1 MDRCPPMV
9 DRMLGV
15 LRLSCMNLR
24 GRLGRWMHEI
34 GFIKD
39 LAVVMLI
46 AGATTIL
53 FQRMRQPVLLGYILA
68 GVLIGPHTP
77 GTLVA
82 DPRAIDDISNL
93 GVVLL
98 MFTLGLEFSVRKL
111 REVGVGVLAVAVGE
125 VGLML
130 WLGFSIGQLFGW
142 TGMDAL
148 FLGAAV
154 SLSSTM
160 VATRT
165 LAENGQRYQPFA
177 QLVVG
182 LLVAEDMLTIVMLTL
197 LTAVA
202 IGGSV
207 QAETALTLI
216 GHLGLFVVVGMVL
229 GLLLLPRLVDYVAG
243 FGRDETLLVSVL
255 GICFGASLLA
265 AWMGF
270 SVALGAFLAGAVVA
284 EARSVGR
291 VLHLVEPLRDM
302 FAALF
307 FVAIGLKID
316 PAMLLQ
322 YALPALAIAAVVIAG
337 KTLACSLGIFVVGH
351 DARTSLRS
359 GLGMAQIGEFSFVIA
374 TLGLSLG
381 VISDFIYPI
390 TVAVSVLCMAASP
403 YLNRSADG
411 LATGLRRVTPRSM
424 RVLATSYSG
433 WLENLKPVNENAAL
447 AAIFRRL
454 LWHIGINVLL
464 VVALFVLGAYVN
476 AHNWSWFSMF
486 GIERDLRHTLI
497 WACALFLS
505 LPMLIAVYRKAGA
518 LGMLLA
524 EIGIRERF
532 AGSYTQPMRNVL
544 ARIIPL
550 ATLLA
555 LGLLVSALGSAILPP
570 RGIALSLIVLGVVL
584 AVVLWRS
591 LVHMHAR
598 LQAALKETL
607 DKPEPPVDGSG
618 PV

>member
-1 MDRCPPMV
+1 
-9 DRMLGV
+9 
-15 LRLSCMNLR
+15 
-24 GRLGRWMHEI
+24 MHEI
-34 GFIKD
+34 GFIRD
-39 LAVVMLI
+39 LAMVMLV

-53 FQRMRQPVLLGYILA
+53 FQRLRQPVLLGYILA

-77 GTLVA
+77 GVLVG
-82 DPRAIDDISNL
+82 DPQTIDDISNL

-111 REVGVGVLAVAVGE
+111 REVGIGVLAVAVAE

-130 WLGFSIGQLFGW
+130 WIGYGIGGLFGW

-148 FLGAAV
+148 FIGAII

-165 LAENGQRYQPFA
+165 LAESGQRYQPFA

-182 LLVAEDMLTIVMLTL
+182 LLVAEDMLAIVMLTM

-207 QAETALTLI
+207 QAETAFSLI
-216 GHLGLFVVVGMVL
+216 GHLGLFVVVGMIL

-284 EARSVGR
+284 ESRSVGR

-307 FVAIGLKID
+307 FVAIGLRID

-322 YALPALAIAAVVIAG
+322 YALPALLIALSLIVG
-337 KTLACSLGIFVVGH
+337 KTLACSLGIFVIGH
-351 DARTSLRS
+351 DARTALRS

-390 TVAVSVLCMAASP
+390 AVAVSVVCMAVSP
-403 YLNRSADG
+403 YLNRSADE
-411 LATGLRRVTPRSM
+411 LANGLRRVTPRSV
-424 RVLATSYSG
+424 RLLATSYSG
-433 WLENLKPVNENAAL
+433 WLENLKPVNENAAI
-447 AAIFRRL
+447 AAMFRRL

-464 VVALFVLGAYVN
+464 VVSLFIIGAYVN
-476 AHNWSWFSMF
+476 AHNWSWFSEL
-486 GIERDLRHTLI
+486 GINRDMRHTLI

-505 LPMLIAVYRKAGA
+505 LPMLIAIYRKAEA

-524 EIGIRERF
+524 ELGIRERF
-532 AGSYTQPMRNVL
+532 AGSYTQAIRNVL

-550 ATLLA
+550 STLLA
-555 LGLLVSALGSAILPP
+555 LAVLVSALGSAILPP
-570 RGIALSLIVLGVVL
+570 RGIALSLVVLGVVL

-591 LVHMHAR
+591 LVKMHAR

-607 DKPEPPVDGSG
+607 EKPEPPASGSA
-618 PV
+618 

>member
-1 MDRCPPMV
+1 
-9 DRMLGV
+9 
-15 LRLSCMNLR
+15 
-24 GRLGRWMHEI
+24 MHEI
-34 GFIKD
+34 GFIRD
-39 LAVVMLI
+39 LAVVMI
-46 AGATTIL
+46 VAGATTIL

-77 GTLVA
+77 GVLVG
-82 DPRAIDDISNL
+82 DPRTIDDISNL

-111 REVGVGVLAVAVGE
+111 REVGIGVLAAAVAE

-130 WLGFSIGQLFGW
+130 WIGYGIGGLFGW

-148 FLGAAV
+148 FLGAII

-165 LAENGQRYQPFA
+165 LAESGQRHQPFA

-182 LLVAEDMLTIVMLTL
+182 LLVAEDMLAIVMLTL

-207 QAETALTLI
+207 QAETAFTLV
-216 GHLGLFVVVGMVL
+216 GHLGLFVIVGMIL

-243 FGRDETLLVSVL
+243 FDRDETLLVSVL
-255 GICFGASLLA
+255 GICFGASLFA

-284 EARSVGR
+284 ESRSVGR

-322 YALPALAIAAVVIAG
+322 YALPALLIAAVVIVG
-337 KTLACSLGIFVVGH
+337 KTLACSLGLFVLGH
-351 DARTSLRS
+351 DARTALRS

-390 TVAVSVLCMAASP
+390 AVAVSVLCMAASP
-403 YLNRSADG
+403 YMNRSADG
-411 LATGLRRVTPRSM
+411 LANGLRRVTPRSL
-424 RVLATSYSG
+424 RLLATSYSG
-433 WLENLKPVNENAAL
+433 WLENLKPVNDNAAI
-447 AAIFRRL
+447 AAMFRRL

-464 VVALFVLGAYVN
+464 VVALFVIGAYIN
-476 AHNWSWFSMF
+476 ANNWSWFSML
-486 GIERDLRHTLI
+486 GIDRDLRHTLI
-497 WACALFLS
+497 WAGALFLS
-505 LPMLIAVYRKAGA
+505 LPMLIAVYRKAEA

-532 AGSYTQPMRNVL
+532 AGSYTQAIRNVL
-544 ARIIPL
+544 ARVIPL

-555 LGLLVSALGSAILPP
+555 LALLVSGLSSAILPP
-570 RGIALSLIVLGVVL
+570 RGIALSLIVLGVVV
-584 AVVLWRS
+584 AVVLWRG
-591 LVHMHAR
+591 LVKMHAR

-607 DKPEPPVDGSG
+607 EKPGPSG
-618 PV
+618 GGAG

>member
-1 MDRCPPMV
+1 
-9 DRMLGV
+9 
-15 LRLSCMNLR
+15 
-24 GRLGRWMHEI
+24 
-34 GFIKD
+34 
-39 LAVVMLI
+39 VMI
-46 AGATTIL
+46 VAGAATIL
-53 FQRMRQPVLLGYILA
+53 FQRLRQPVLLGYILA

-77 GTLVA
+77 GMLVD

-111 REVGVGVLAVAVGE
+111 REVGIGVLAVAVGE

-130 WLGFSIGQLFGW
+130 WIGYGLGGLFGW

-148 FLGAAV
+148 FLGAII

-165 LAENGQRYQPFA
+165 LAEGGQRQRPFA

-182 LLVAEDMLTIVMLTL
+182 LLVAEDMLAIVMLTL

-207 QAETALTLI
+207 QAEAAFTLI
-216 GHLGLFVVVGMVL
+216 GHLGLFVVVGMIL

-284 EARSVGR
+284 ESRSVGR
-291 VLHLVEPLRDM
+291 VLRLIEPLRDM

-322 YALPALAIAAVVIAG
+322 YALPALLIAAVVIVG

-351 DARTSLRS
+351 DARTALRS

-381 VISDFIYPI
+381 VISSFIYPI
-390 TVAVSVLCMAASP
+390 AVAVSVLCMAASP
-403 YLNRSADG
+403 YLTRSAGG
-411 LATGLRRVTPRSM
+411 LANGLRRVTPRS
-424 RVLATSYSG
+424 VQLLASSYSG
-433 WLENLKPVNENAAL
+433 WLENLKPFNENAAI

-454 LWHIGINVLL
+454 LWHIAINILL
-464 VVALFVLGAYVN
+464 VVTLFMIGAYVN
-476 AHNWSWFSMF
+476 AHNWGWFSIF
-486 GIERDLRHTLI
+486 GIHRDLRHTLI

-505 LPMLIAVYRKAGA
+505 LPMLIAIYRKAEA

-532 AGSYTQPMRNVL
+532 AGSYTQAIRNVL
-544 ARIIPL
+544 ARVIPL

-555 LGLLVSALGSAILPP
+555 LALLVSALGSTILPP

-584 AVVLWRS
+584 AIVLWRG
-591 LVHMHAR
+591 LVRMHAR

-607 DKPEPPVDGSG
+607 DKPVPPKPEPSRDDRS
-618 PV
+618 

>member
-1 MDRCPPMV
+1 
-9 DRMLGV
+9 
-15 LRLSCMNLR
+15 
-24 GRLGRWMHEI
+24 MHEI
-34 GFIKD
+34 GFIRD
-39 LAVVMLI
+39 LALVMI
-46 AGATTIL
+46 VAGATTIL
-53 FQRMRQPVLLGYILA
+53 FQRLRQPVLLGYILA

-77 GTLVA
+77 GMLVD

-111 REVGVGVLAVAVGE
+111 REVGVGVLLVAVVE

-130 WLGFSIGQLFGW
+130 WVGYGLGGLFGW
-142 TGMDAL
+142 SGMDAL
-148 FLGAAV
+148 FLGAII

-165 LAENGQRYQPFA
+165 LAESGQRSKPFA

-182 LLVAEDMLTIVMLTL
+182 LLVAEDLLAIVMLTM

-207 QAETALTLI
+207 EPEAAFTVI
-216 GHLGLFVVVGMVL
+216 GHLGMFVIVGMIL

-265 AWMGF
+265 AWMGY

-284 EARSVGR
+284 ESRSVGR
-291 VLHLVEPLRDM
+291 VMHLVEPLRDM

-322 YALPALAIAAVVIAG
+322 YALPALLIAATVIVG
-337 KTLACSLGIFVVGH
+337 KTLACSLGILLVGH
-351 DARTSLRS
+351 EPRTALRS

-381 VISDFIYPI
+381 AISDFIYPLA
-390 TVAVSVLCMAASP
+390 VAVSVLCMAASP
-403 YLNRSADG
+403 YLNRSAGGVANG
-411 LATGLRRVTPRSM
+411 LSRVTPRSL
-424 RVLATSYSG
+424 RLLASSYSG

-454 LWHIGINVLL
+454 LWHIGVNVLL
-464 VVALFVLGAYVN
+464 VVTLFIIGAYVN
-476 AHNWSWFSMF
+476 AHNWNWFSQL
-486 GIERDLRHTLI
+486 GISRDWRHTLI

-505 LPMLIAVYRKAGA
+505 LPILTAIYRKAEA

-524 EIGIRERF
+524 EIGIREKF
-532 AGSYTQPMRNVL
+532 AGAYTHTIRRIL
-544 ARIIPL
+544 ARLIPL

-555 LGLLVSALGSAILPP
+555 LALLVSALSSAILPP
-570 RGIALSLIVLGVVL
+570 RGIALSLIGIGVVL
-584 AVVLWRS
+584 AIVLWRG
-591 LVHMHAR
+591 LVKMHAR
-598 LQAALKETL
+598 LQAALKETM
-607 DKPEPPVDGSG
+607 DKQGTAEDDHG
-618 PV
+618 

>member
-1 MDRCPPMV
+1 
-9 DRMLGV
+9 
-15 LRLSCMNLR
+15 
-24 GRLGRWMHEI
+24 MHEI
-34 GFIKD
+34 GFIRD
-39 LAVVMLI
+39 LAVVMI
-46 AGATTIL
+46 VAGATTIL

-77 GTLVA
+77 GVLVG

-111 REVGVGVLAVAVGE
+111 REVGVGVLVAAVAE

-130 WLGFSIGQLFGW
+130 WIGYGIGGLFGW
-142 TGMDAL
+142 SGKDAL
-148 FLGAAV
+148 FLGAII

-165 LAENGQRYQPFA
+165 LAEGGQRQQPFA
-177 QLVVG
+177 QLVIG
-182 LLVAEDMLTIVMLTL
+182 LLVAEDMLAIVMLTL

-207 QAETALTLI
+207 EAETAFALV
-216 GHLGLFVVVGMVL
+216 GHLGLFVIVGMIL

-243 FGRDETLLVSVL
+243 FDRDETLLVSVL
-255 GICFGASLLA
+255 GICFGASLFA

-284 EARSVGR
+284 ESRSVGR

-322 YALPALAIAAVVIAG
+322 YALPALLIAAVVIVG
-337 KTLACSLGIFVVGH
+337 KTLTCSLGVFMVGH
-351 DARTSLRS
+351 EPRTALRA

-381 VISDFIYPI
+381 VISNFIYPI
-390 TVAVSVLCMAASP
+390 AVAVSVLCMAASP

-411 LATGLRRVTPRSM
+411 LADGLRRLTPRSL
-424 RVLATSYSG
+424 RLLATSYSG
-433 WLENLKPVNENAAL
+433 WLENLKPVDENAAI
-447 AAIFRRL
+447 AAMFRRL

-464 VVALFVLGAYVN
+464 VVALFVIGAYVN
-476 AHNWSWFSMF
+476 AHNWSWFSML
-486 GIERDLRHTLI
+486 GIDRELRHTLI
-497 WACALFLS
+497 WAAALFLS

-532 AGSYTQPMRNVL
+532 AGAYTQAIRNVL
-544 ARIIPL
+544 ARVIPL

-555 LGLLVSALGSAILPP
+555 LALLVSALSSAILPP
-570 RGIALSLIVLGVVL
+570 RGVALSLLVLGVLV
-584 AVVLWRS
+584 AVVLWRG
-591 LVHMHAR
+591 LVKMHAR

-607 DKPEPPVDGSG
+607 EKPTPPGDGAG
-618 PV
+618 

>member
-1 MDRCPPMV
+1 
-9 DRMLGV
+9 
-15 LRLSCMNLR
+15 
-24 GRLGRWMHEI
+24 MHEI
-34 GFIKD
+34 GFIRD
-39 LAVVMLI
+39 LAVVMMV

-53 FQRMRQPVLLGYILA
+53 FQRLRQPVLLGYILA

-77 GTLVA
+77 GVLVA

-130 WLGFSIGQLFGW
+130 WIGYGIGGLFGW
-142 TGMDAL
+142 KGMDAL
-148 FLGAAV
+148 FLGAIV

-165 LAENGQRYQPFA
+165 LAESGQRYQRFA

-182 LLVAEDMLTIVMLTL
+182 LLVAEDLLAIVMLTL

-207 QAETALTLI
+207 QAEVAFTLI
-216 GHLGLFVVVGMVL
+216 GHLGLFVLVGMIL

-284 EARSVGR
+284 ESRSVSR
-291 VLHLVEPLRDM
+291 VMHLVEPLRDM

-316 PAMLLQ
+316 PTMLME
-322 YALPALAIAAVVIAG
+322 YALPALLIALAVIVG
-337 KTLACSLGIFVVGH
+337 KTLACSVGIFVVGH
-351 DARTSLRS
+351 DARTSLRA

-390 TVAVSVLCMAASP
+390 AVAVSVLCMSASP
-403 YLNRSADG
+403 YLGRSADG
-411 LATGLRRVTPRSM
+411 VANGLRRITPRSL
-424 RVLATSYSG
+424 RLLATSYSG
-433 WLENLKPVNENAAL
+433 WLENLKPVNENAAI

-454 LWHIGINVLL
+454 LWHIAVNVLL
-464 VVALFVLGAYVN
+464 VAALFMAGAYVN
-476 AHNWSWFSMF
+476 AHGWSWFSTV
-486 GIERDLRHTLI
+486 GIGRELRHTLI
-497 WACALFLS
+497 WAGALFLS
-505 LPMLIAVYRKAGA
+505 LPLLIAIYRKAEA

-524 EIGIRERF
+524 ELGIRERF
-532 AGSYTQPMRNVL
+532 AGSYTRAIRNVL
-544 ARIIPL
+544 ARVIPM
-550 ATLLA
+550 ATLLL

-570 RGIALSLIVLGVVL
+570 RGIALSLVVLVLIL
-584 AVVLWRS
+584 AVVLWRG
-591 LVHMHAR
+591 LVQMHAR

-607 DKPEPPVDGSG
+607 NKPEPSADDSE
-618 PV
+618 

>member
-1 MDRCPPMV
+1 
-9 DRMLGV
+9 
-15 LRLSCMNLR
+15 
-24 GRLGRWMHEI
+24 MHEI
-34 GFIKD
+34 GFIRD
-39 LAVVMLI
+39 LAVVMLV

-53 FQRMRQPVLLGYILA
+53 FQRLRQPVLLGYILA

-77 GTLVA
+77 GMLVD

-111 REVGVGVLAVAVGE
+111 REVGIGVLAVAVGE

-130 WLGFSIGQLFGW
+130 WIGVGIGGLLGW
-142 TGMDAL
+142 KGMDAL
-148 FLGAAV
+148 FLGAII

-165 LAENGQRYQPFA
+165 LAEGGQRHQPFA
-177 QLVVG
+177 QWVVG
-182 LLVAEDMLTIVMLTL
+182 LLVAEDLLAIVMLTL

-207 QAETALTLI
+207 QAEAAFTLI
-216 GHLGLFVVVGMVL
+216 GHLGLFVVVGMIL

-243 FGRDETLLVSVL
+243 FDRDETLLVSVL

-265 AWMGF
+265 VWMGF

-284 EARSVGR
+284 ESRSVGR
-291 VLHLVEPLRDM
+291 VLKLVEPLRDM

-316 PAMLLQ
+316 PVMLLQ
-322 YALPALAIAAVVIAG
+322 YIVPALLIAVVVIVG
-337 KTLACSLGIFVVGH
+337 KTLACSVGIFVVGH

-381 VISDFIYPI
+381 VISNFIYPI
-390 TVAVSVLCMAASP
+390 AVAVSVVCMAVSP
-403 YLNRSADG
+403 HLNRSADG
-411 LATGLRRVTPRSM
+411 LANGLRRATPRSL
-424 RVLATSYSG
+424 RLLATSYSG
-433 WLENLKPVNENAAL
+433 WLENLRPVNENAAI

-454 LWHIGINVLL
+454 LWHIAINVLL
-464 VVALFVLGAYVN
+464 VVTLFVMGAYVN
-476 AHNWSWFSMF
+476 AHSWGWFSTL
-486 GIERDLRHTLI
+486 GIGRDLRHTLI
-497 WACALFLS
+497 WASALFLS
-505 LPMLIAVYRKAGA
+505 LPMLIAVYRKAEA

-532 AGSYTQPMRNVL
+532 AGSYTWAIRNVL
-544 ARIIPL
+544 ARTIPL
-550 ATLLA
+550 ATLLVLA
-555 LGLLVSALGSAILPP
+555 LLVSALGSAILPP
-570 RGIALSLIVLGVVL
+570 RGIALSLLVVGVVL
-584 AVVLWRS
+584 AVVLWRG
-591 LVHMHAR
+591 LVKMHSR
-598 LQAALKETL
+598 LQAALKDTL
-607 DKPEPPVDGSG
+607 NKPGPSVDGSD
-618 PV
+618 

>member
-1 MDRCPPMV
+1 
-9 DRMLGV
+9 
-15 LRLSCMNLR
+15 
-24 GRLGRWMHEI
+24 MHEI
-34 GFIKD
+34 GFIRD
-39 LAVVMLI
+39 LAVVMI
-46 AGATTIL
+46 VAGATTIL
-53 FQRMRQPVLLGYILA
+53 FQRLRQPVLLGYILA

-77 GTLVA
+77 GMLVD

-98 MFTLGLEFSVRKL
+98 MFTLGLEFSLRKL
-111 REVGVGVLAVAVGE
+111 REVGIGVLVVAVGE

-130 WLGFSIGQLFGW
+130 WIGYGLGGLFGW

-148 FLGAAV
+148 FLGAII

-165 LAENGQRYQPFA
+165 LTEGGQRRQPFA
-177 QLVVG
+177 HLVVG
-182 LLVAEDMLTIVMLTL
+182 LLVAEDVLAILMLTL

-207 QAETALTLI
+207 QAEAAFTLI
-216 GHLGLFVVVGMVL
+216 GHLGLFVVVGMIL

-243 FGRDETLLVSVL
+243 FDCDETLLVSVL

-284 EARSVGR
+284 ESRSVGR

-322 YALPALAIAAVVIAG
+322 YALPALLVAAVVIAG
-337 KTLACSLGIFVVGH
+337 KTLVCSLGIFVVGH
-351 DARTSLRS
+351 DARTALRS

-374 TLGLSLG
+374 TLGLSLH
-381 VISDFIYPI
+381 VISPFIYPI
-390 TVAVSVLCMAASP
+390 AVAVSVLCMAASP
-403 YLNRSADG
+403 YLTRSAGG
-411 LATGLRRVTPRSM
+411 LANGLSRVTPRS
-424 RVLATSYSG
+424 VKLLAGSYSG
-433 WLENLKPVNENAAL
+433 WLENLKPVNENAAI

-454 LWHIGINVLL
+454 LWHIAINILL
-464 VVALFVLGAYVN
+464 VVTLFTMGAYVN
-476 AHNWSWFSMF
+476 AHNWNWFSIF
-486 GIERDLRHTLI
+486 GIDRDLRHTLI

-505 LPMLIAVYRKAGA
+505 LPMLIAIYRKAEA

-532 AGSYTQPMRNVL
+532 AGSYTQAIRNVL

-550 ATLLA
+550 VTLLA
-555 LGLLVSALGSAILPP
+555 LALLVSALGSAILPP
-570 RGIALSLIVLGVVL
+570 RGIALSLVVLGVVL
-584 AVVLWRS
+584 AVILWRS
-591 LVHMHAR
+591 LVKMHAR

-607 DKPEPPVDGSG
+607 DKPGPPGHG
-618 PV
+618 TG

>member
-1 MDRCPPMV
+1 MHDV
-9 DRMLGV
+9 GF
-15 LRLSCMNLR
+15 LR
-24 GRLGRWMHEI
+24 
-34 GFIKD
+34 D
-39 LAVVMLI
+39 LALVMI
-46 AGATTIL
+46 VAGATTIL
-53 FQRMRQPVLLGYILA
+53 FQRLRQPVLLGYILA

-77 GTLVA
+77 GMLVA

-111 REVGVGVLAVAVGE
+111 REVGLGVLVVAVVE

-130 WLGFSIGQLFGW
+130 WVGFGIGQLFGW
-142 TGMDAL
+142 KGMDAL
-148 FLGAAV
+148 FLGAIIA
-154 SLSSTM
+154 LSSTM

-165 LAENGQRYQPFA
+165 LSESGQRHKPFA
-177 QLVVG
+177 QVVVG
-182 LLVAEDMLTIVMLTL
+182 LLVAEDVLAIVMLTL

-207 QAETALTLI
+207 KAETAFTLI
-216 GHLGLFVVVGMVL
+216 GHLGLFVVVGMIL

-243 FGRDETLLVSVL
+243 FRRDETLLVSVL

-265 AWMGF
+265 VWMGF

-284 EARSVGR
+284 ESRSVGR

-322 YALPALAIAAVVIAG
+322 YAVPALLIAIAVIAG
-337 KTLACSLGIFVVGH
+337 KTLACSLGIFIVGH

-359 GLGMAQIGEFSFVIA
+359 GLAMAQIGEFSFVIA

-390 TVAVSVLCMAASP
+390 AVAISVICMAASP
-403 YLNRSADG
+403 YLTRSADG
-411 LATGLRRVTPRSM
+411 IATGVRRVTPRPL
-424 RVLATSYSG
+424 RLLATSYSG

-454 LWHIGINVLL
+454 AWHIAINVLL
-464 VVALFVLGAYVN
+464 VITLFMIGAYIN
-476 AHNWSWFSMF
+476 ANNWNLFSMF
-486 GIERDLRHTLI
+486 GIGRDMRHTLI

-505 LPMLIAVYRKAGA
+505 LPMLIAVYRKAEA

-524 EIGIRERF
+524 EIGIRERL
-532 AGSYTQPMRNVL
+532 AGSYTQAIRNVL
-544 ARIIPL
+544 ERVIPL
-550 ATLLA
+550 ATLLGLA
-555 LGLLVSALGSAILPP
+555 LLVSVLGSTILPP
-570 RGIALSLIVLGVVL
+570 RGIVLSLALLCVVL
-584 AVVLWRS
+584 AIVLWRG
-591 LVHMHAR
+591 LVQMHAR

-607 DKPEPPVDGSG
+607 EKPASPPSEPGKTSG
-618 PV
+618 RAVE

>member
-1 MDRCPPMV
+1 
-9 DRMLGV
+9 
-15 LRLSCMNLR
+15 
-24 GRLGRWMHEI
+24 MHEI
-34 GFIKD
+34 GFIRD
-39 LAVVMLI
+39 LAVVMI
-46 AGATTIL
+46 VAGATTIL
-53 FQRMRQPVLLGYILA
+53 FQRLRQPVLLGYILA
-68 GVLIGPHTP
+68 GVLIGPHMP
-77 GTLVA
+77 SMLVD
-82 DPRAIDDISNL
+82 DPRAIDDIANL

-111 REVGVGVLAVAVGE
+111 REVGIGVLAVAIGE

-130 WLGFSIGQLFGW
+130 WIGYGLGGLFGW

-148 FLGAAV
+148 FLGAII

-165 LAENGQRYQPFA
+165 LAEGGQRWQPFA
-177 QLVVG
+177 HLVVG
-182 LLVAEDMLTIVMLTL
+182 LLVAEDVLAILMLTL

-207 QAETALTLI
+207 QAETAFTLI
-216 GHLGLFVVVGMVL
+216 GHLGLFVVVGMIL

-243 FGRDETLLVSVL
+243 FDRDETLLVAVL

-270 SVALGAFLAGAVVA
+270 SMALGAFLAGAVVA
-284 EARSVGR
+284 ESRSVGR

-322 YALPALAIAAVVIAG
+322 YALPALLVAAVVIAG
-337 KTLACSLGIFVVGH
+337 KTLVCSLGIFVVGH
-351 DARTSLRS
+351 DARTALRS

-381 VISDFIYPI
+381 VISPFIYPI
-390 TVAVSVLCMAASP
+390 AVAVSVLCMAASP
-403 YLNRSADG
+403 YLTRSAGGLADG
-411 LATGLRRVTPRSM
+411 LSRVTPRS
-424 RVLATSYSG
+424 VKLLAGSYSG
-433 WLENLKPVNENAAL
+433 WLENLKPVNENAAI

-454 LWHIGINVLL
+454 LWHIAINVLL
-464 VVALFVLGAYVN
+464 VVTLFTIGAYVN
-476 AHNWSWFSMF
+476 AHNWSWFSIF
-486 GIERDLRHTLI
+486 GIHRDLRHTLI

-505 LPMLIAVYRKAGA
+505 LPMLIAIYRKAEA

-532 AGSYTQPMRNVL
+532 AGAYTQAIRNIL

-550 ATLLA
+550 VTLLA
-555 LGLLVSALGSAILPP
+555 LALLVSVLGSAILPP
-570 RGIALSLIVLGVVL
+570 RGIALSLVVLGVVL
-584 AVVLWRS
+584 AVVLWRG
-591 LVHMHAR
+591 LVKMHAR

-607 DKPEPPVDGSG
+607 DKPGPPGHG
-618 PV
+618 TG

>member
-1 MDRCPPMV
+1 
-9 DRMLGV
+9 
-15 LRLSCMNLR
+15 
-24 GRLGRWMHEI
+24 MHEI
-34 GFIKD
+34 GFIRD
-39 LAVVMLI
+39 LAVVMI
-46 AGATTIL
+46 VAGATTIL

-68 GVLIGPHTP
+68 GMLIGPHTP
-77 GTLVA
+77 GVLVG

-111 REVGVGVLAVAVGE
+111 REVGIGVLAAAVAE

-130 WLGFSIGQLFGW
+130 WIGYGIGGLFGW

-148 FLGAAV
+148 FLGAII

-165 LAENGQRYQPFA
+165 LAESGQRHQPFA

-182 LLVAEDMLTIVMLTL
+182 LLVAEDMLAIVMLTL

-202 IGGSV
+202 LGGSV
-207 QAETALTLI
+207 QAETAFTLV
-216 GHLGLFVVVGMVL
+216 GHLGLFVIVGMIL

-243 FGRDETLLVSVL
+243 FDRDETLLVSVL
-255 GICFGASLLA
+255 GICFGASLFA

-284 EARSVGR
+284 ESRSVGR

-322 YALPALAIAAVVIAG
+322 YALPALLIAAVVIVG

-351 DARTSLRS
+351 DARTALRS

-390 TVAVSVLCMAASP
+390 AVAVSVLCMAASP
-403 YLNRSADG
+403 YMNRSADG
-411 LATGLRRVTPRSM
+411 LANGLRRVTPRSL
-424 RVLATSYSG
+424 RLLAASYSG
-433 WLENLKPVNENAAL
+433 WLENLKPVNENAAI
-447 AAIFRRL
+447 AAMFRRL

-464 VVALFVLGAYVN
+464 VVALFVIGAYIN
-476 AHNWSWFSMF
+476 AHNWSWFSML
-486 GIERDLRHTLI
+486 GIDRDLRHTLI
-497 WACALFLS
+497 WAGALFLS
-505 LPMLIAVYRKAGA
+505 LPMLIAVYRKAEA

-532 AGSYTQPMRNVL
+532 AGAYTQAIRNVL
-544 ARIIPL
+544 ARVIPL

-555 LGLLVSALGSAILPP
+555 LALLVSALSSAILPP
-570 RGIALSLIVLGVVL
+570 RGIALSLVVLGVVV
-584 AVVLWRS
+584 AVVLWRG
-591 LVHMHAR
+591 LVKMHAR

-607 DKPEPPVDGSG
+607 EKPGPSG
-618 PV
+618 GGAG

>member
-1 MDRCPPMV
+1 
-9 DRMLGV
+9 
-15 LRLSCMNLR
+15 
-24 GRLGRWMHEI
+24 MHEI
-34 GFIKD
+34 GFIRD
-39 LAVVMLI
+39 LAMVMLV

-53 FQRMRQPVLLGYILA
+53 FQRLRQPVLLGYILA

-77 GTLVA
+77 GMLVA

-111 REVGVGVLAVAVGE
+111 REVGIGVLAVAVLE

-130 WLGFSIGQLFGW
+130 WIGVGLGSLFGW
-142 TGMDAL
+142 KGIDAL
-148 FLGAAV
+148 FLGAIIA
-154 SLSSTM
+154 LSSTM

-165 LAENGQRYQPFA
+165 LKEGGRQEQPFA
-177 QLVVG
+177 KLVVG
-182 LLVAEDMLTIVMLTL
+182 LLVAEDVLAIVMLTL

-202 IGGSV
+202 IGGTV
-207 QAETALTLI
+207 RADTAFALI
-216 GHLGLFVVVGMVL
+216 GHLGLFVVVGMIL

-316 PAMLLQ
+316 PAMLWQ
-322 YALPALAIAAVVIAG
+322 YALPALVVAAVVVAG
-337 KTLACSLGIFVVGH
+337 KTLACSLGILVVGY
-351 DARTSLRS
+351 DARTALRS

-381 VISDFIYPI
+381 AIGDFLYPI
-390 TVAVSVLCMAASP
+390 AVAVSVLCMAASP
-403 YLNRSADG
+403 YLNRSADRLADG
-411 LATGLRRVTPRSM
+411 LSRITPRSL
-424 RVLATSYSG
+424 RLLVDSYSG
-433 WLENLKPVNENAAL
+433 WLENLRPVNENAVL
-447 AAIFRRL
+447 AAMLRRL
-454 LWHIGINVLL
+454 LWHIAVNVLL
-464 VVALFVLGAYVN
+464 VVTLFVIGAYVN
-476 AHNWSWFSMF
+476 AHSWGWFSQF
-486 GIERDLRHTLI
+486 GIHRDLRHTLI

-505 LPMLIAVYRKAGA
+505 LPMLIAVYRKAEA

-524 EIGIRERF
+524 ELGIRERF
-532 AGSYTQPMRNVL
+532 AGAYTHAIRSVL
-544 ARIIPL
+544 ARLIPL

-555 LGLLVSALGSAILPP
+555 LALLVGALGSAILPP
-570 RGIALSLIVLGVVL
+570 FGVALSLLVAGVVL
-584 AVVLWRS
+584 AVVLWRA
-591 LVHMHAR
+591 LVKLHAR

-607 DKPEPPVDGSG
+607 DKPEPPGQGD
-618 PV
+618 PP

>member
-1 MDRCPPMV
+1 
-9 DRMLGV
+9 
-15 LRLSCMNLR
+15 
-24 GRLGRWMHEI
+24 MHEI
-34 GFIKD
+34 GFIRD
-39 LAVVMLI
+39 LAVVMI
-46 AGATTIL
+46 VAGATTIL

-77 GTLVA
+77 GVLVG

-111 REVGVGVLAVAVGE
+111 REVGIGVLAAAVAE

-130 WLGFSIGQLFGW
+130 WIGYGIGGLFGW

-148 FLGAAV
+148 FLGAII

-165 LAENGQRYQPFA
+165 LAESGQRHQPFA

-182 LLVAEDMLTIVMLTL
+182 LLVAEDMLAIVMLTL

-207 QAETALTLI
+207 QAETAFTLV
-216 GHLGLFVVVGMVL
+216 GHLGLFVIVGMIL

-243 FGRDETLLVSVL
+243 FDRDETLLVSVL
-255 GICFGASLLA
+255 GICFGASLFA

-284 EARSVGR
+284 ESRNVGR

-322 YALPALAIAAVVIAG
+322 YALPALLIAAVVIVG

-351 DARTSLRS
+351 DARTALRS

-381 VISDFIYPI
+381 VISAFIYPI
-390 TVAVSVLCMAASP
+390 AVAVSVLCMAASP

-411 LATGLRRVTPRSM
+411 LANGLRRVTPRSL
-424 RVLATSYSG
+424 RLLATSYSG
-433 WLENLKPVNENAAL
+433 WLENLKPVNENAAI
-447 AAIFRRL
+447 AAMFRRL

-464 VVALFVLGAYVN
+464 VVALFVIGAYIN
-476 AHNWSWFSMF
+476 AHNWSWFSML
-486 GIERDLRHTLI
+486 GIDRDLRHTLI
-497 WACALFLS
+497 WAGALFLS
-505 LPMLIAVYRKAGA
+505 LPMLIAVYRKAEA

-532 AGSYTQPMRNVL
+532 AGSYTQAIRNVL
-544 ARIIPL
+544 ARVIPL

-555 LGLLVSALGSAILPP
+555 LALLVSALSSAILPP
-570 RGIALSLIVLGVVL
+570 RGVALSLVVLGVVA
-584 AVVLWRS
+584 AVVLWRG
-591 LVHMHAR
+591 LVKMHAR

-607 DKPEPPVDGSG
+607 EKPGPSGGSAG
-618 PV
+618 

>member
-1 MDRCPPMV
+1 
-9 DRMLGV
+9 
-15 LRLSCMNLR
+15 
-24 GRLGRWMHEI
+24 MHEI
-34 GFIKD
+34 GFIRD
-39 LAVVMLI
+39 LAVVMI
-46 AGATTIL
+46 VAGATTIL

-77 GTLVA
+77 GVLVG

-111 REVGVGVLAVAVGE
+111 REVGIGVLAAAVAE

-130 WLGFSIGQLFGW
+130 WIGYGIGGLFGW

-148 FLGAAV
+148 FLGAII

-165 LAENGQRYQPFA
+165 LAEGGQRHQPFA

-182 LLVAEDMLTIVMLTL
+182 LLVAEDMLAIVMLTL

-207 QAETALTLI
+207 QAETAFALV
-216 GHLGLFVVVGMVL
+216 GHLGLFVIVGMIL

-243 FGRDETLLVSVL
+243 FDRDETLLVSVL
-255 GICFGASLLA
+255 GICFGASLFA

-284 EARSVGR
+284 ESRSVGR

-322 YALPALAIAAVVIAG
+322 YALPALLIAAVVIVG
-337 KTLACSLGIFVVGH
+337 KTLACGLGIFVVGH
-351 DARTSLRS
+351 DARTALRS

-390 TVAVSVLCMAASP
+390 AVAVSVLCMAASP

-411 LATGLRRVTPRSM
+411 LANGLRRVTPRSL
-424 RVLATSYSG
+424 RLLATSYSG
-433 WLENLKPVNENAAL
+433 WLENLKPVNENAAI
-447 AAIFRRL
+447 AAMFRRL

-464 VVALFVLGAYVN
+464 VVALFVIGAYIN
-476 AHNWSWFSMF
+476 AHNWSWFSML
-486 GIERDLRHTLI
+486 GIDRDLRHTLI
-497 WACALFLS
+497 WAGALFLS
-505 LPMLIAVYRKAGA
+505 LPMLIAVYRKAEA

-532 AGSYTQPMRNVL
+532 AGSYTQAIRNVL
-544 ARIIPL
+544 ARVIPL

-555 LGLLVSALGSAILPP
+555 LALLVSALSSAILPP
-570 RGIALSLIVLGVVL
+570 RGIALSLVVLGVVL
-584 AVVLWRS
+584 AVVLWRG
-591 LVHMHAR
+591 LVKMHAR

-607 DKPEPPVDGSG
+607 EKPGPSG
-618 PV
+618 GGAG

>member
-1 MDRCPPMV
+1 
-9 DRMLGV
+9 
-15 LRLSCMNLR
+15 
-24 GRLGRWMHEI
+24 MHEI
-34 GFIKD
+34 GFIRD
-39 LAVVMLI
+39 LAVVMI
-46 AGATTIL
+46 VAGATTIL

-77 GTLVA
+77 GVLVG

-111 REVGVGVLAVAVGE
+111 REVGIGVLAAAVAE

-130 WLGFSIGQLFGW
+130 WIGYGIGGLFGW

-148 FLGAAV
+148 FLGAII

-165 LAENGQRYQPFA
+165 LAESGQRHQPFA

-182 LLVAEDMLTIVMLTL
+182 LLVAEDMLAIVMLTL

-207 QAETALTLI
+207 QAETAFTLV
-216 GHLGLFVVVGMVL
+216 GHLGLFVIVGMIL

-243 FGRDETLLVSVL
+243 FDRDETLLVSVL

-284 EARSVGR
+284 ESRSVGR

-322 YALPALAIAAVVIAG
+322 YALPALLIAVVVIVG

-351 DARTSLRS
+351 DARTALRS

-390 TVAVSVLCMAASP
+390 AVAVSVLCMAASP
-403 YLNRSADG
+403 YMNRSADG
-411 LATGLRRVTPRSM
+411 LANGLRRVTPRSL
-424 RVLATSYSG
+424 RLLATSYSG
-433 WLENLKPVNENAAL
+433 WLENLKPVNENAAI
-447 AAIFRRL
+447 AAMFRRL

-464 VVALFVLGAYVN
+464 VVALFVIGAYIN
-476 AHNWSWFSMF
+476 THNWSWFSML
-486 GIERDLRHTLI
+486 GIDRNLRHTLI
-497 WACALFLS
+497 WAGALFLS
-505 LPMLIAVYRKAGA
+505 LPMLIAVYRKAEA

-532 AGSYTQPMRNVL
+532 AGSYTQAIRNVL
-544 ARIIPL
+544 ARVIPL

-555 LGLLVSALGSAILPP
+555 LALLVSGLSSAILPP
-570 RGIALSLIVLGVVL
+570 RGIALSLIVLGVVV
-584 AVVLWRS
+584 AVVLWRG
-591 LVHMHAR
+591 LVKMHAR

-607 DKPEPPVDGSG
+607 EKPGPSG
-618 PV
+618 GGAG

>member
-1 MDRCPPMV
+1 
-9 DRMLGV
+9 
-15 LRLSCMNLR
+15 
-24 GRLGRWMHEI
+24 MHEI
-34 GFIKD
+34 GFIRD
-39 LAVVMLI
+39 LAMVMLV

-77 GTLVA
+77 GVLVA

-111 REVGVGVLAVAVGE
+111 REVGIGVLAVAVGE

-130 WLGFSIGQLFGW
+130 WIGFGIGGLFGW
-142 TGMDAL
+142 KGMDAL
-148 FLGAAV
+148 FLGAIV

-165 LAENGQRYQPFA
+165 LAGSGQRGQPFA

-182 LLVAEDMLTIVMLTL
+182 LLVAEDMLAIVMLTL

-207 QAETALTLI
+207 LAGTAFTLI
-216 GHLGLFVVVGMVL
+216 GHLGLFVIVGMIL

-243 FGRDETLLVSVL
+243 FGSDETLLVSVL

-284 EARSVGR
+284 ESRCVGR
-291 VLHLVEPLRDM
+291 VLRLIEPLRDM

-316 PAMLLQ
+316 PSMLLQ
-322 YALPALAIAAVVIAG
+322 YALPALAIAAVVIVG
-337 KTLACSLGIFVVGH
+337 KTLACSVGVFVVGN

-390 TVAVSVLCMAASP
+390 AVAVSVVCMAASP
-403 YLNRSADG
+403 YLTRSADT
-411 LATGLRRVTPRSM
+411 LADGLRRMTPRSI
-424 RVLATSYSG
+424 RLLATSYSG
-433 WLENLKPVNENAAL
+433 WLENLKPVNENAAI

-454 LWHIGINVLL
+454 LWHIAVNVLL
-464 VVALFVLGAYVN
+464 VVTLFMIGAYIN
-476 AHNWSWFSMF
+476 AHNWSWFSMV
-486 GIERDLRHTLI
+486 GIGRDLRHTLI

-505 LPMLIAVYRKAGA
+505 LPMLIAVYRKAEA

-524 EIGIRERF
+524 EIGIRERL
-532 AGSYTQPMRNVL
+532 AGSYTRAIRNVL

-550 ATLLA
+550 ATLLMLA
-555 LGLLVSALGSAILPP
+555 VLVSALGSTILPP
-570 RGIALSLIVLGVVL
+570 RGIALSLLGLGILL
-584 AVVLWRS
+584 AVMLWRG
-591 LVHMHAR
+591 LVQMHAR

-607 DKPEPPVDGSG
+607 DKPG
-618 PV
+618 PSEGGHG

>member
-1 MDRCPPMV
+1 
-9 DRMLGV
+9 
-15 LRLSCMNLR
+15 
-24 GRLGRWMHEI
+24 MHEI
-34 GFIKD
+34 GFIRD
-39 LAVVMLI
+39 LAVVMMV

-53 FQRMRQPVLLGYILA
+53 FQRLRQPVLLGYILA

-77 GTLVA
+77 GVLVD

-130 WLGFSIGQLFGW
+130 WIGYGIGGLFGW
-142 TGMDAL
+142 KGMDAL
-148 FLGAAV
+148 FLGAII

-165 LAENGQRYQPFA
+165 LAESGQRHERFA

-182 LLVAEDMLTIVMLTL
+182 LLVAEDLLAIVMLTL

-207 QAETALTLI
+207 QAEVAFTLI
-216 GHLGLFVVVGMVL
+216 GHLGLFVLVGMIL

-284 EARSVGR
+284 ESRSVGR
-291 VLHLVEPLRDM
+291 VMHLVEPLRDM

-316 PAMLLQ
+316 PTMLME
-322 YALPALAIAAVVIAG
+322 YALPALLIAVAVILG
-337 KTLACSLGIFVVGH
+337 KTLACSVGIFVVGH

-390 TVAVSVLCMAASP
+390 AVAVSVLCMAATP
-403 YLNRSADG
+403 YLGRSADG
-411 LATGLRRVTPRSM
+411 LANGLRRMTPRSL
-424 RVLATSYSG
+424 RLLATSYSG
-433 WLENLKPVNENAAL
+433 WLGNLKPVNENAAL

-454 LWHIGINVLL
+454 LWHIGVNVLL
-464 VVALFVLGAYVN
+464 VVALFMVGAYIN
-476 AHNWSWFSMF
+476 AHGWIWFSTV
-486 GIERDLRHTLI
+486 GIGRELRHTLI
-497 WACALFLS
+497 WAVALFLS
-505 LPMLIAVYRKAGA
+505 LPLLIAIYRKAEA

-524 EIGIRERF
+524 ELGIRERF
-532 AGSYTQPMRNVL
+532 AGSYTRAIRNVL
-544 ARIIPL
+544 ARVIPM
-550 ATLLA
+550 ATLLL

-570 RGIALSLIVLGVVL
+570 RGIAVSLVVLGLVF
-584 AVVLWRS
+584 AVVLWRG
-591 LVHMHAR
+591 LVQMHAR

-607 DKPEPPVDGSG
+607 DKPEPSAGDPE
-618 PV
+618 